1 MVVVE
6 DVLKALHS
14 LKQKAVSTKDLIN
27 RLVRIDKNAFYLSKD
42 NKTEA
47 CKWAGKPVTQVR
59 AVVIFSFIY
68 QALSLKQVNHYS
80 STHSLLDFWRENELV
95 FLGI

>member
-47 CKWAGKPVTQVR
+47 CKWAGKAATQVH
-59 AVVIFSFIY
+59 AVVVIFSFIY
-68 QALSLKQVNHYS
+68 QAPSLKQVNHYS
-80 STHSLLDFWRENELV
+80 STHSLLDF
-95 FLGI
+95 